1 MTKTSSLLC
10 VILSLIQYNQTAF
23 AEKLSQPAY
32 DQFIAQQTRIVN
44 ETKVI
49 LDQPNQEGDAQ
60 KQRWAFCQRLT
71 AYEEIQKVSE
81 ENHELNMA
89 PIMAMIAKNFLDR
102 QVQSMHNSGM
112 TAAVFC
118 KSRGGA

>member
-1 MTKTSSLLC
+1 MTKTSSLLLC
-10 VILSLIQYNQTAF
+10 VILSLIQCNQTAF
-23 AEKLSQPAY
+23 AEKLTQPAY
-32 DQFIAQQTRIVN
+32 DQFIAEQTRIVN
-44 ETKVI
+44 ETKAI

-71 AYEEIQKVSE
+71 AYEEIHKVSE

-89 PIMAMIAKNFLDR
+89 PIMAMVAKKFLDR

-112 TAAVFC
+112 TAAIFC
-118 KSRGGA
+118 KNRGD